1 MTKYEQQ
8 AERKAGP
15 GPKHLFTAHPA
26 AVGETYFE
34 HGATAIR
41 FGLTMIAGG
50 VACLIHAVVPALCA
64 HSASERVKRLYTQ
77 MRARQPGLASKRA
90 AFDDPSWRPEYEI

>member
-1 MTKYEQQ
+1 MIKNEQHVD
-8 AERKAGP
+8 KAGP
-15 GPKHLFTAHPA
+15 GLKHLFTAHPQ
-26 AVGETYFE
+26 AVGETYVE

-50 VACLIHAVVPALCA
+50 IACLVHAVVPALYA
-64 HSASERVKRLYTQ
+64 NSASERVKRLYSQ
-77 MRARQPGLASKRA
+77 MRARQPGLSSKRA